1 MNEQDETIYINDESV
16 ESESAALELL
26 RRQRA
31 RRSLVEYARSID
43 IPGAPLSEDA
53 DEELFKPIE
62 SAIVKHHR
70 VMLGA
75 IEDTMTVDNG
85 RLIIMAPPGSAKST
99 YTSVVAPSWALSRW
113 DRYRIILTS
122 YASDIAEKHSRK
134 CRALKRDP
142 RENAIWEKRP
152 TLATDQ
158 KSVGQ
163 WALTNGSEFMAAG
176 ILSGITGNRAN
187 GILIDDPVKG
197 REAADSQT
205 VQAKTLE
212 EFNDSLMT
220 RLLPGG
226 WVIIVSTRWNEE
238 DLVGRLLPEDYA
250 GQSGM
255 IQCRDG
261 QVWRVINIPA
271 KAEHE
276 DDPLDRQPGDYL
288 WPEWFPIT
296 HWTKFENNPLAKR
309 TWSALYQQRPTADE
323 GIQFQRDRFKWY
335 DPDAP
340 FGHPDARPEYLTY
353 YGASDLAAKPNG
365 GDFREHGIAGNAL
378 DGDLWFLDWW
388 FSQEPTDVVIAHYIR
403 LIRRWK
409 PHCWAL
415 ENGPI
420 DQALGPMIARAMR
433 EARVQT
439 TIELLPD
446 VRSKELKLAS
456 LEAMVNAGR
465 VWLPKNRPWAQRLVT
480 QLCAFPAGRY
490 DDAADC
496 AGLMARL
503 VDKMLIPRTPEK
515 REREFIKP
523 FTAAWL
529 EMEDVPDWHRI
540 RYS

>member
-1 MNEQDETIYINDESV
+1 MSDETIYVNDESV

-31 RRSLVEYARSID
+31 RRSLLEYARSID
-43 IPGAPLSEDA
+43 IPGAPVSEDV

-70 VMLGA
+70 VMLEA
-75 IEDTMTVDNG
+75 IEKAMTEPNG

-99 YTSVVAPSWALSRW
+99 YTSVVAPSWALSHW
-113 DRYRIILTS
+113 DRYRIILAS

-152 TLATDQ
+152 TLAPDQ
-158 KSVGQ
+158 KAIGQ

-187 GILIDDPVKG
+187 GIIIDDPMKG
-197 REAADSQT
+197 REAADSST
-205 VQAKTLE
+205 IREKTLE

-226 WVIIVSTRWNEE
+226 WVIIVSTRWHEE
-238 DLVGRLLPEDYA
+238 DLVGKLLPEDYA
-250 GQSGM
+250 GQSGPVL
-255 IQCRDG
+255 CRDN
-261 QVWRVINIPA
+261 QVWTVINMPA

-276 DDPLDRQPGDYL
+276 DDPLDRQPGEYL
-288 WPEWFPIT
+288 WPEWFPEN

-309 TWSALYQQRPTADE
+309 TWTALYQQRPTADE
-323 GIQFQRDRFKWY
+323 GVQFKRESFKWY

-340 FGHPDARPEYLTY
+340 FGHPDARPEYMTY
-353 YGASDLAAKPNG
+353 YGASDLASKPNG
-365 GDFREHGIAGNAL
+365 GDFREHGIAGNDL
-378 DGDLWFLDWW
+378 NGDLWFLDWW
-388 FSQEPTDVVIAHYIR
+388 FGQDPSDVVIAHFIR
-403 LIRRWK
+403 LVRRWK
-409 PHCWAL
+409 PHTWGM

-420 DQALGPMIARAMR
+420 DQALGPMIARSMR
-433 EARVQT
+433 EARVRT

-446 VRSKELKLAS
+446 IRSKEMKLKS
-456 LEAMVNAGR
+456 LEAMVNSGR

-480 QLCAFPAGRY
+480 QLCGFPAARY
-490 DDAADC
+490 DDAADT

-503 VDKMLIPRTPEK
+503 IDKMLMPHAPER

-523 FTAAWL
+523 FTGKWL
-529 EMEDVPDWHRI
+529 EMEDVPDWRRI